1 MATAQLKRK
10 HAADENEEKPKLLN
24 PEEDDTYVD
33 YVPVRA
39 RKEARTQ
46 KLLSSR
52 QVEKQLEAKRVL
64 EESIAAD
71 KKKRGVNNSL
81 LAVSQKIRQEEEANR
96 DNRDEAEKAAIQ
108 DEEERMLEQVALQL
122 NTPLVSVK
130 ERAKGIIYTERMPAI
145 GGWRPLKKYRDMP
158 EEERNAIREKF
169 FIEANGEDCPAP
181 IKRFEEMR
189 LPKGLLE
196 GLKLKGIQRPTQI
209 QMQGLPTALAG
220 RDMIGI
226 AFTGSGKTLVF
237 GVPMILTALELEF
250 RAKVQGKEGPFGL
263 IIAPSRE
270 LAHQTYE
277 VLEFYTDMLV
287 EHSHFPKLRSVLT
300 IGGLSTGTQAQA
312 LSRGAHMVV
321 ATPGRLND
329 LLTKKRMTMAQCQYL
344 VMDEADRMIDL
355 GFEEEIRN
363 TLDHFRG
370 QRQTLL
376 FSATMPRKIQDFA
389 KTALVDPI
397 VINVGR
403 AGAAN
408 LDVIQEVEYVKQE
421 AKLVY
426 LLKCLQK
433 TPPPV
438 LIFCENKC
446 DVDDVHEYL
455 LLKGVEAVAIHG
467 GLDQEERHEAIKTF
481 KEGAKDVLIGTDVA
495 SKGLDFPAIQHV
507 INFDM
512 PKEIENYVHRIGRTG
527 RCGRTGVATTCV
539 NKNQDETILLDLKAL
554 LLEAGQNVPPF
565 LQQLDSVAGG
575 STDHNAEEI
584 GGVKGC
590 AYCGGLG
597 HRIANCPK
605 LENTRQKTAASGR
618 DYVTT
623 GTGARYGGEG
633 GAYAGDW

>member
-1 MATAQLKRK
+1 MAGTGKRTIEL
-10 HAADENEEKPKLLN
+10 DEEEENPQLN
-24 PEEDDTYVD
+24 PDDDESYKDFVPARVKKARIREKFASQLQKEKKEEAERIV
-33 YVPVRA
+33 A
-39 RKEARTQ
+39 EA
-46 KLLSSR
+46 LNA
-52 QVEKQLEAKRVL
+52 EK
-64 EESIAAD
+64 AAA
-71 KKKRGVNNSL
+71 KKRGVQNSL
-81 LAVSQKIRQEEEANR
+81 LAVSQKLREAEEANR
-96 DNRDEAEKAAIQ
+96 EGREALELASIET
-108 DEEERMLEQVALQL
+108 EENQILDQVQLQL
-122 NTPLVSVK
+122 NTPLISIR
-130 ERAKGIIYTERMPAI
+130 ERAKGIVYDQRMESIA
-145 GGWRPLKKYRDMP
+145 GWRPLKKYRDMP
-158 EEERNAIREKF
+158 EEERQATREKF
-169 FIEANGEDCPAP
+169 FIEVNGDDAPAP
-181 IKRFEEMR
+181 IKKFEEMR
-189 LPKGLLE
+189 LPRGLIE
-196 GLKLKGIQRPTQI
+196 GLKLKGILRPTQI
-209 QMQGLPTALAG
+209 QMQGLPAVLMG

-226 AFTGSGKTLVF
+226 AFTGSGKTMVF
-237 GVPMILTALELEF
+237 GVPMIMRALEQDLK
-250 RAKVQGKEGPFGL
+250 AKVQPGEGPYGL
-263 IIAPSRE
+263 ILAPSRE

-277 VLEFYTDMLV
+277 VLEYFTDQLV
-287 EHSHFPKLRSVLT
+287 EHHKDFPKLRSVLT
-300 IGGLSTGTQAQA
+300 IGGISTGTQAQQ
-312 LSRGAHMVV
+312 LRRGCHMVV

-329 LLTKKRMTMAQCQYL
+329 LLNKKRMTMTQCSYL
-344 VMDEADRMIDL
+344 VMDEADRMVDL

-438 LIFCENKC
+438 LIFCENKS

-455 LLKGVEAVAIHG
+455 LLKGCEAVAIHG
-467 GLDQEERHEAIKTF
+467 GLDQEERHEAIRGF
-481 KEGAKDVLIGTDVA
+481 KEGSKDVLIGTDVA

-527 RCGRTGVATTCV
+527 RCGRTGVATTFV
-539 NKNQDETILLDLKAL
+539 NKNQEETILLDLKAL

-565 LQQLDSVAGG
+565 LNSLDSTA
-575 STDHNAEEI
+575 DHTTKEI
-584 GGVKGC
+584 GGTKGC

-597 HRIANCPK
+597 HRIAVCPK
-605 LENTRQKTAASGR
+605 LENTRQKTTSATK
-618 DYVTT
+618 DYLTT
-623 GTGARYGGEG
+623 GTSRYGGTEG
-633 GAYAGDW
+633 YAGDW

>member
-1 MATAQLKRK
+1 MATATKRK
-10 HAADENEEKPKLLN
+10 YGIAEEEEAQPVLN
-24 PEEDDTYVD
+24 GEEDEGYVD
-33 YVPVRA
+33 YVPVKA
-39 RKEARTQ
+39 RKAAKAA
-46 KLLSSR
+46 KLQSSR
-52 QVEKQLEAKRVL
+52 QKEQQEEARRAL
-64 EESIAAD
+64 EEKLAAE
-71 KKKRGVNNSL
+71 KKKRTVANSL
-81 LAVSQKIRQEEEANR
+81 LAVSAKLRAEEEANAESR
-96 DNRDEAEKAAIQ
+96 QQAEKAAIEG
-108 DEEERMLEQVALQL
+108 EEERILEQVQLQMS
-122 NTPLVSVK
+122 TPLVSVK
-130 ERAKGIIYTERMPAI
+130 ERAKGILYTERMPAI
-145 GGWRPLKKYRDMP
+145 GGWEPIQKYRDMP
-158 EEERNAIREKF
+158 EEERDAIREKF
-169 FIEANGEDCPAP
+169 FIEVNGKEVPAP
-181 IKRFEEMR
+181 VKRFEEMR
-189 LPKGLLE
+189 LPKGILE
-196 GLKLKGIQRPTQI
+196 GLKMKGIQRPTQI
-209 QMQGLPTALAG
+209 QMQGIPAVLCG

-237 GVPMILTALELEF
+237 SLPMIMKALELDL
-250 RAKVQGKEGPFGL
+250 RSKVQSKEGPFGL
-263 IIAPSRE
+263 IIAPARE

-277 VLEFYTDMLV
+277 VIEFYTDKLV
-287 EHSHFPKLRSVLT
+287 EHHSNFPKLRTVLT
-300 IGGLSTGTQAQA
+300 IGGLATSNQAKD
-312 LSRGAHMVV
+312 LGRGCHMVV

-329 LLTKKRMTMAQCQYL
+329 LLTKKRMTMCQCQYL
-344 VMDEADRMIDL
+344 CMDEADRMVDM

-426 LLKCLQK
+426 LLRCLQK

-455 LLKGVEAVAIHG
+455 LLKGVEVVAIHG
-467 GLDQEERHEAIKTF
+467 GLDQEERHEAIKSF
-481 KEGAKDVLIGTDVA
+481 KEGTKDVLIGTDVA

-527 RCGRTGVATTCV
+527 RCGRTGVATTFV
-539 NKNQDETILLDLKAL
+539 NKNQEETILLDLKAL
-554 LLEAGQNVPPF
+554 LIEAGQNVPPF
-565 LQQLDSVAGG
+565 LQQIDSVAGG
-575 STDHNAEEI
+575 DDHVVEEI

-605 LENTRQKTAASGR
+605 LETTRQKTASSSR
-618 DYVTT
+618 DYLTT
-623 GTGARYGGEG
+623 GAGARYGGEG
-633 GAYAGDW
+633 GGYAGDW

>member
-1 MATAQLKRK
+1 MTATEKKRPL
-10 HAADENEEKPKLLN
+10 AEDEGPPPLDPDADEN
-24 PEEDDTYVD
+24 YVD
-33 YVPVRA
+33 YVPVKVRRQNKA
-39 RKEARTQ
+39 EKISKRLQNEKKVEEERIIQEAI
-46 KLLSSR
+46 
-52 QVEKQLEAKRVL
+52 QVE
-64 EESIAAD
+64 
-71 KKKRGVNNSL
+71 KKKRGVTNSL
-81 LAVSQKIRQEEEANR
+81 LAVSQKLRAEEEANKESR
-96 DNRDEAEKAAIQ
+96 EQAEIDAIKG
-108 DEEERMLEQVALQL
+108 EEDRMLEQVQLQMS
-122 NTPLVSVK
+122 TPLMSVR
-130 ERAKGIIYTERMPAI
+130 ERAKGIIYTKRMEAI
-145 GGWRPLKKYRDMP
+145 GGWTPLKKYREMP
-158 EEERNAIREKF
+158 EEESHSIREKF
-169 FIEANGEDCPAP
+169 FIEVNGEDCPAP

-196 GLKLKGIQRPTQI
+196 GLKMKGIQRPTQI
-209 QMQGLPTALAG
+209 QMQGLPVILSG

-237 GVPMILTALELEF
+237 GIPMILTALELELK
-250 RAKVQGKEGPFGL
+250 AKVQSNEGPFGL

-277 VLEFYTDMLV
+277 VLEFYTDRLA
-287 EHSHFPKLRSVLT
+287 EHHSNFPKLRSVLT
-300 IGGLSTGTQAQA
+300 IGGLSTGNQAQA
-312 LSRGAHMVV
+312 LKRGVHMVV

-329 LLTKKRMTMAQCQYL
+329 LLNKKRMTMVQCRYL
-344 VMDEADRMIDL
+344 CLDEADRMIDL

-363 TLDHFRG
+363 TLDNFRG
-370 QRQTLL
+370 QRQSLL

-389 KTALVDPI
+389 KTALVDP
-397 VINVGR
+397 VVVNVGR

-426 LLKCLQK
+426 LLQCLQK

-438 LIFCENKC
+438 LIFCENKS

-455 LLKGVEAVAIHG
+455 LIKGIEAVAIHG
-467 GLDQEERHEAIKTF
+467 GLDQEERHEAIRGF
-481 KEGAKDVLIGTDVA
+481 KEGSKDVLIGTDVA

-527 RCGRTGVATTCV
+527 RCGRTGVATTFV

-554 LLEAGQNVPPF
+554 LIEANQNIPPF
-565 LQQLDSVAGG
+565 LASLDSA
-575 STDHNAEEI
+575 AEVNVKEI

-597 HRIANCPK
+597 HRIAVCPK
-605 LENTRQKTAASGR
+605 LETTRNKTASSQK
-618 DYVTT
+618 DYLTT
-623 GTGARYGGEG
+623 GASRYNNTEG
-633 GAYAGDW
+633 YAGDW